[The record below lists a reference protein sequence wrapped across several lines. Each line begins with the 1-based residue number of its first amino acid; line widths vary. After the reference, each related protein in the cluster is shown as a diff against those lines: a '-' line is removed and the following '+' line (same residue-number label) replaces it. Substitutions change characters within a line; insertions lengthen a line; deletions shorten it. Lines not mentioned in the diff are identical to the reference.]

1 MEKTRRLHTHVEDI
15 KDKDLESLEPALNF
29 RWSLLYVHYNVGYGG
44 LSCDD
49 MRLIIDAERELH

>member
-49 MRLIIDAERELH
+49 MRLIIDA